1 MIEIKQVEIDKLLF
15 KYCLKITKG
24 NQLILYSE
32 KHFLSVR
39 SFYLNMYIIR
49 LLTLRTFKF
58 EFFFKPFTRIWM
70 HPSESLLQL
79 RLSSSSVVLISSA
92 LEIVRAPRI

>member
-1 MIEIKQVEIDKLLF
+1 MIEIKHVELDRES
-15 KYCLKITKG
+15 LKITTE
-24 NQLILYSE
+24 NLYA
-32 KHFLSVR
+32 KKTFLYVR
-39 SFYLNMYIIR
+39 SIYLNM
-49 LLTLRTFKF
+49 LLTLRTFKL
-58 EFFFKPFTRIWM
+58 EFFFRPFTRICM